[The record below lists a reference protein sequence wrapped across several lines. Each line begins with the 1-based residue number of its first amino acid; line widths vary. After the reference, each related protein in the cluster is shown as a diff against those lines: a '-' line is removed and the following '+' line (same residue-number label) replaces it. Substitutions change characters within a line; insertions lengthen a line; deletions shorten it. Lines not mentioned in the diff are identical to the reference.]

1 VIKPQIPT
9 GGVRILIADD
19 HPIFRDG
26 LRRLL
31 ESEAGFT
38 VVGEAH
44 DGEEAVKLTREIQPD
59 VLLLDLAM
67 PRVTGLGALREL
79 ADAGTKARAILL
91 TAQIERDEIVTALN
105 LGARG
110 VVMKEAATQTLLKA
124 IRTVMDGQYWLGRES
139 VNDLVETLRQM
150 MTAEEQ
156 RRKPQ
161 YGLTKRELEV
171 VGAIVAGLSNKDI
184 ARRFSISEDTVKHHL
199 TNIFDKTGVST
210 RLELALFAVHHKLVG
225 PDLGARDTIS

>member
-1 VIKPQIPT
+1 MTKPQT
-9 GGVRILIADD
+9 QAGVRILIADD

-31 ESEAGFT
+31 ESEPGLT

-79 ADAGTKARAILL
+79 ADTGTKARAILL

-210 RLELALFAVHHKLVG
+210 RLELALFAVHHKLIG
-225 PDLGARDTIS
+225 PELGSRDTLA